1 MSKLSWNWRFAI
13 MLVLLFCLAQAAK
26 ADYVATN
33 DAGDELRLMNGACDN
48 EEVLAQLK
56 PEYHSQFKRA
66 QATISGKAYLGCWIA
81 IPEEKAVYM
90 QFQNG
95 QGQVFSEAMFKEQG
109 V

>member
-1 MSKLSWNWRFAI
+1 MRKLLCAA
-13 MLVLLFCLAQAAK
+13 LLCAASIAH

-66 QATISGKAYLGCWIA
+66 QATVGGRAYLGCWIA